1 MSDLEFL
8 LPSRL
13 RGIGYTL
20 QTAATL
26 LPAGISPAVSDLL
39 TRAVKDLT
47 DLGLEVEAWTREMS
61 ERRIERSFAASK
73 ARLTRALRPPK
84 KRRR

>member
-1 MSDLEFL
+1 MGDLEFL

-26 LPAGISPAVSDLL
+26 LPEGIPLTVRELL
-39 TRAVKDLT
+39 SRATRELT
-47 DLGLEVEAWTREMS
+47 ELSLEVEAWTREMS
-61 ERRIERSFAASK
+61 EKRMERSFASSK